1 MTEKEQDDSIEI
13 DDSLI
18 KLLPQMIA
26 NSVGIAKYYR
36 SFYERLVAE
45 GFSKEQALRILIARG
60 MNL

>member
-36 SFYERLVAE
+36 SFMNGWLQRDL
-45 GFSKEQALRILIARG
+45 AR
-60 MNL
+60 NRR